1 MSVKLTDTQLVML
14 SAAAQRDDLCLATP
28 DKMKGAVLSKVS
40 EKLLKLGLVREV
52 RVKAGMPFLATRRNW
67 AELHAQTDG
76 DRVESHRGRRQT
88 GRGDRAKGG
97 AATAA
102 HS

>member
-40 EKLLKLGLVREV
+40 EKASQVGPGPRGSSQGGNAV
-52 RVKAGMPFLATRRNW
+52 LATRRNW